1 MTEQDPAFAPI
12 SKSVFQRFIQLKPEK
27 TLDYID
33 FLLHHDLLEDALLIY
48 YNLVKSPQPQIKK
61 STKDLTLELAEF
73 VSKFPER
80 ASHLPS
86 EDFLFESIE
95 KFPEE
100 SAKFWVYLA
109 DFYTRLGEFD
119 HAREVFDSSLD
130 KCDSVASFGI
140 LYSAYLKF
148 EETIADAQQDY
159 DRLES
164 LIDKRP
170 FLLSN
175 VVLRHSPNN
184 VNEWLNRIE
193 LCQGE
198 VESSLA
204 TYTEAIKTIDVQKAV
219 GKVSKLWL
227 SFASFY
233 EQYQEIENA
242 NVVFHKATQ
251 QDFKSV
257 DELSLVYCE
266 WAEMHVRHDNL
277 ESAREILEHA
287 VGDRKSK
294 LANNVR
300 AWSFLI
306 DLLQSIDDYEG
317 SKRAY
322 ERMIEV
328 KIATPLTILN
338 YTSML
343 QQANQFEESFRVF
356 EKAVQLFPWPNSYE
370 LWLTYLTTFIQ
381 VMGGSK
387 LERVRYLFRECIA
400 KCPQEKKEIFF
411 LIFADYEENFGLL
424 SHAMDIY
431 EQASKELNKISLWN
445 LYLAKVIQYY
455 GVVRS
460 RQIY

>member
-193 LCQGE
+193 LCQG
-198 VESSLA
+198 
-204 TYTEAIKTIDVQKAV
+204 
-219 GKVSKLWL
+219 
-227 SFASFY
+227 
-233 EQYQEIENA
+233 
-242 NVVFHKATQ
+242 
-251 QDFKSV
+251 
-257 DELSLVYCE
+257 
-266 WAEMHVRHDNL
+266 
-277 ESAREILEHA
+277 
-287 VGDRKSK
+287 
-294 LANNVR
+294 
-300 AWSFLI
+300 
-306 DLLQSIDDYEG
+306 
-317 SKRAY
+317 
-322 ERMIEV
+322 
-328 KIATPLTILN
+328 
-338 YTSML
+338 
-343 QQANQFEESFRVF
+343 
-356 EKAVQLFPWPNSYE
+356 
-370 LWLTYLTTFIQ
+370 
-381 VMGGSK
+381 
-387 LERVRYLFRECIA
+387 
-400 KCPQEKKEIFF
+400 
-411 LIFADYEENFGLL
+411 
-424 SHAMDIY
+424 
-431 EQASKELNKISLWN
+431 
-445 LYLAKVIQYY
+445 
-455 GVVRS
+455 
-460 RQIY
+460 

>member
-1 MTEQDPAFAPI
+1 M
-12 SKSVFQRFIQLKPEK
+12 
-27 TLDYID
+27 
-33 FLLHHDLLEDALLIY
+33 
-48 YNLVKSPQPQIKK
+48 
-61 STKDLTLELAEF
+61 
-73 VSKFPER
+73 
-80 ASHLPS
+80 
-86 EDFLFESIE
+86 
-95 KFPEE
+95 
-100 SAKFWVYLA
+100 
-109 DFYTRLGEFD
+109 
-119 HAREVFDSSLD
+119 
-130 KCDSVASFGI
+130 
-140 LYSAYLKF
+140 
-148 EETIADAQQDY
+148 
-159 DRLES
+159 
-164 LIDKRP
+164 
-170 FLLSN
+170 
-175 VVLRHSPNN
+175 
-184 VNEWLNRIE
+184 
-193 LCQGE
+193 
-198 VESSLA
+198 
-204 TYTEAIKTIDVQKAV
+204 
-219 GKVSKLWL
+219 
-227 SFASFY
+227 
-233 EQYQEIENA
+233 
-242 NVVFHKATQ
+242 
-251 QDFKSV
+251 

-266 WAEMHVRHDNL
+266 WAEMHVRHGNI

-306 DLLQSIDDYEG
+306 DILQSIDDYEG

-322 ERMIEV
+322 ERMIEI

-343 QQANQFEESFRVF
+343 QQSNQFEESFRVF

-400 KCPQEKKEIFF
+400 KCPPEQKEIFF

-431 EQASKELNKISLWN
+431 EQASRELNKISLWN

-460 RQIY
+460 RQIYQKSLESLSGNDLILMGMRFAKVETRLNELERARVIYNHLAQYCNPVTYA